1 MVKQNKV
8 FIRMRNDDYYL
19 GNIRAVG
26 GGMNLN
32 WEHIHPIY
40 SFETVIPTEIVDY
53 YGIRLIIEY
62 ADNWEKPGQTVYDVW
77 LTNDDDKVREYQYS
91 DVIQCPCDAE
101 GIQMKILEHANN
113 FQYFFYTLAE
123 FVAKLKRR
131 KTFSNPP
138 QCGSGKQ
145 RKFKARKMFID

>member
-77 LTNDDDKVREYQYS
+77 LTIRVLQEQSIVSK
-91 DVIQCPCDAE
+91 
-101 GIQMKILEHANN
+101 
-113 FQYFFYTLAE
+113 
-123 FVAKLKRR
+123 
-131 KTFSNPP
+131 FS
-138 QCGSGKQ
+138 QVS
-145 RKFKARKMFID
+145 FTS